1 MLHDATY
8 KFMNNDIIQSSVSIK
23 IAYKISDT
31 PVTGRLAIVAARAVD
46 MAPPK
51 RWVILLSGVS
61 IVMVPDVD
69 ILGRWQQVCA

>member
-1 MLHDATY
+1 MKKSTNYIRFNHLFHFHQGTMLHDATY

-51 RWVILLSGVS
+51 R
-61 IVMVPDVD
+61 
-69 ILGRWQQVCA
+69 